1 MRPETL
7 LFRQVNPH
15 WIREGRVT
23 SQAFRPTAK
32 DKGRLSVY
40 DGDQLTAEQAHVHYT
55 CHLGLPSVGVLA
67 VNVEECGQQG
77 LPVTPDPEPFPEHVV
92 IDFSGCSHRDV
103 RTKAKHLTGASVGR
117 GWQFRLDP
125 AL

>member
-32 DKGRLSVY
+32 DEGRLSVY
-40 DGDQLTAEQAHVHYT
+40 DGDQLTAEQAYVHYT
-55 CHLGLPSVGVLA
+55 SRLSLASAGVLA

-77 LPVTPDPEPFPEHVV
+77 LPVTSDPDPFPEHVL
-92 IDFSGCSHRDV
+92 IDFSNCSNTET
-103 RTKAKHLTGASVGR
+103 RTKAQHLRRAALHR
-117 GWQFRLDP
+117 GWQFQVD
-125 AL
+125 A